1 MGTHPIF
8 ESDFDCPT
16 EMDVFRILLIVP
28 ALITAQQQQCR
39 HADAAAEMGV
49 APHGHALNVPCPLV
63 SGSNKGL
70 ISSPIVSGTA
80 VYPSLCHCEYVI
92 GAELTGEYATIE
104 LTFVKMHIE
113 NKCASDYVQV
123 KSKTSTL
130 TDRLCGDRLPETM
143 KRKVEFLVIVTFAS
157 DADFKSYEGFALE
170 YEIIYDNQGAG
181 ECDELSIRNTRQLWI
196 MLPSPLIN
204 PNRPMLACWSVSWSS
219 SSSFSSLLSSST
231 TKRMPCSRRN

>member
-1 MGTHPIF
+1 
-8 ESDFDCPT
+8 
-16 EMDVFRILLIVP
+16 MDAFRILLIVP

-49 APHGHALNVPCPLV
+49 APHGHALNVPCPVV
-63 SGSNKGL
+63 SGENKGL
-70 ISSPIVSGTA
+70 ISSPIVPGTA

-92 GAELTGEYATIE
+92 GADLTGEYATIE

-143 KRKVEFLVIVTFAS
+143 KRKVEFPVIVTFAS

-181 ECDELSIRNTRQLWI
+181 ELMIY
-196 MLPSPLIN
+196 
-204 PNRPMLACWSVSWSS
+204 
-219 SSSFSSLLSSST
+219 
-231 TKRMPCSRRN
+231 